1 MREGPLTFVV
11 VVSAESWRS
20 LRLAAAVF
28 APGAFFSGAGEAED
42 MADFW
47 EDLGSSWDSSLWRFL
62 PFLVPFFF
70 FFSSSSAA
78 FSSSYWRRFSSQ
90 GLSPLAI
97 ASTRSLW
104 SSGLHCSQ

>member
-1 MREGPLTFVV
+1 MGMREGPLTFVV

-47 EDLGSSWDSSLWRFL
+47 EDLGSS
-62 PFLVPFFF
+62 
-70 FFSSSSAA
+70 
-78 FSSSYWRRFSSQ
+78 
-90 GLSPLAI
+90 
-97 ASTRSLW
+97 
-104 SSGLHCSQ
+104 